1 MVDLNFGKNSNN
13 LLCVFQR
20 RGLSLQYAAP
30 GFSQSKISR
39 FAEVPLRKHS
49 KRATEFLLHGLK
61 TGNG

>member
-39 FAEVPLRKHS
+39 LSEVPLRKHS
-49 KRATEFLLHGLK
+49 MTAKKFLSHGLK
-61 TGNG
+61 TGIG

>member
-1 MVDLNFGKNSNN
+1 M
-13 LLCVFQR
+13 CVFQG

-30 GFSQSKISR
+30 GFSQSKISS

-49 KRATEFLLHGLK
+49 MTAKMFLLHGMK